1 MAEQLID
8 TPPTPGPGGDSRGA
22 PTDRRAFLRTV
33 GLGIGT
39 LAVAGA
45 TGVTWS
51 TISGGVFATG
61 TGSAYAAW
69 DEVLPAP
76 RDPLGLVR
84 AGVLAANAHN
94 AQPWHFALTPDRID
108 VFADPTRTL
117 GAMDPLLREMYL
129 SLGCALENLVLAGPP
144 NGYATTVTL
153 MPDPADR
160 GHVARVDLSPT
171 TARASPLFAAIPNRH
186 TDRSAYDTSRPV
198 DPAQLAALRALVDV
212 PGTDLVWFTD
222 TANKRAFADL
232 TIRATEAII
241 ADPRQNDDD
250 AFWYRDNWQQ
260 IQSHKDGIT
269 VDPSGSSPFIR
280 TYAKLLPVTR
290 QQNND
295 GWLSGTRDT
304 QIPTASA
311 FGALVV
317 SDPRDLAL
325 RLQVGRLWQR
335 LHLTA
340 TAAGISLQPLC
351 QIPERIDREQ
361 SAGLPTDFAA
371 AMAPLLPAGQH
382 PLMTF
387 RIGHPTTDALRSP
400 RRPAA
405 EVVLS

>member
-1 MAEQLID
+1 MAEQL
-8 TPPTPGPGGDSRGA
+8 TGPPPSAVSAEARGSGPI
-22 PTDRRAFLRTV
+22 DRRAFLRTV

-45 TGVTWS
+45 AGVTWS

-61 TGSAYAAW
+61 TGPAYAAW
-69 DEVLPAP
+69 DELAPASHN
-76 RDPLGLVR
+76 PLGLVR
-84 AGVLAANAHN
+84 AAVLAANAHN
-94 AQPWHFALTPDRID
+94 AQPWHFALTPNRID

-117 GAMDPLLREMYL
+117 GTMDPLLREMYL

-144 NGYATTVTL
+144 NGLATTVTL

-160 GHVARVDLSPT
+160 GHGARVDLSPT
-171 TARASPLFAAIPNRH
+171 TAAVSPLFAAIPNRH
-186 TDRSAYDTSRPV
+186 TDRSAYNTTRPV
-198 DPAQLAALRALVDV
+198 DPAQLATLRALVDV
-212 PGTDLVWFTD
+212 PGTDLVWFTS
-222 TANKRAFADL
+222 TADKRTFGDL

-250 AFWYRDNWQQ
+250 ASWYRDSWQQ
-260 IQSHKDGIT
+260 LQSHKDGIT

-290 QQNND
+290 AQNND
-295 GWLSGTRDT
+295 GWLTGTRDT
-304 QIPTASA
+304 QIPTATA

-317 SDPRDLAL
+317 TDPRSLTL

-340 TAAGISLQPLC
+340 TAAGVSLQPLC

-361 SAGLPTDFAA
+361 SAGLPTDIGT
-371 AMAPLLPAGQH
+371 AMAALLPVGQH

-400 RRPAA
+400 RRPAE
-405 EVVLS
+405 EVVLT

>member
-1 MAEQLID
+1 VAEQLISP
-8 TPPTPGPGGDSRGA
+8 PPTRGPAGARGSA
-22 PTDRRAFLRTV
+22 PVDRRGFLRTV

-45 TGVTWS
+45 AGVTWS

-61 TGSAYAAW
+61 TGPAYAAW
-69 DEVLPAP
+69 DELLPPPVTRSGWSAPPCSPPTPTTPSPGTSPSRRTASTCSPTPPAP
-76 RDPLGLVR
+76 SAPWTRCCVR
-84 AGVLAANAHN
+84 CTSRSAARWRTSCWPGRRTATPPPSPSCPTRPTAATSH
-94 AQPWHFALTPDRID
+94 ASTSPPPQPPCHRCSRPSRAATPTAPPTTPPDRFD
-108 VFADPTRTL
+108 
-117 GAMDPLLREMYL
+117 
-129 SLGCALENLVLAGPP
+129 
-144 NGYATTVTL
+144 
-153 MPDPADR
+153 
-160 GHVARVDLSPT
+160 
-171 TARASPLFAAIPNRH
+171 
-186 TDRSAYDTSRPV
+186 
-198 DPAQLAALRALVDV
+198 ALRALVDA
-212 PGTDLVWFTD
+212 PGSDLVWFTS
-222 TANKRAFADL
+222 TADKHTFADL

-241 ADPRQNDDD
+241 ADPQQSDDD
-250 AFWYRDNWQQ
+250 AAWYRDTWQE

-295 GWLSGTRDT
+295 GWLSGTRNT

-317 SDPRDLAL
+317 TDPGNLTR

-340 TAAGISLQPLC
+340 TAAGVSLQPLC
-351 QIPERIDREQ
+351 QVPERIDREQ
-361 SAGLPTDFAA
+361 SAGIPTDVST
-371 AMAPLLPAGQH
+371 AMATLLPAGQH

-400 RRPAA
+400 RRPAE